1 MEHLPACSF
10 ARICLGTALAKGPQV
25 ALPPLLDPCLP
36 LYFVLGMSK
45 EISRP
50 TSTALGKRSRAE
62 IVGSQDDKKNKKET
76 GSPSSRD
83 EAPENG

>member
-1 MEHLPACSF
+1 MEHLPVCSF
-10 ARICLGTALAKGPQV
+10 ARICPGTALAKGAQV
-25 ALPPLLDPCLP
+25 AQLPLLDPLLP

-76 GSPSSRD
+76 GSPSIRV